1 MKTKEY
7 YDDEPVFYCQKCMSL
22 AIVEENNTLKCDACG
37 AKAEKIDVTSIDK
50 WSVLYRQKYGCDFVS
65 QSTTIYD
72 DLTATYEADAYATLD
87 EVEALRN
94 GLIVRDCV
102 NLRLQDF

>member
-1 MKTKEY
+1 MKPKDY
-7 YDDEPVFYCQKCMSL
+7 YDDEPVFYCQKCLSL
-22 AIVEENNTLKCDACG
+22 AIIGDKNRLKCNACG
-37 AKAEKIDVTSIDK
+37 ANADKIDVTSIDK
-50 WSVLYRQKYGCDFVS
+50 WSALYRAKYGSDYVS

-72 DLTATYEADAYATLD
+72 DLAATYEADAYATLD

-102 NLRLQDF
+102 NLRLQDI